1 MTAIITQKMLSQFDQ
16 KHSSFLE
23 SNLNDIIK
31 NHKHHQQVGLD
42 ATTLALMGG
51 FPPELESQSNIDKL
65 MDALSYL
72 SPDIP
77 RGTGSFYDQSGYP
90 QSAYWLAVLW
100 AIRSLDWSAGEQ
112 LARNWS
118 QSSNRYTG
126 KGFDEAWG
134 GYNPAHPK
142 AISIAS
148 LYKRAKE
155 LGWGLPSPQALI
167 VDDSNNEAI
176 SNAIVFPIVGH
187 KNRPL
192 QVSDNL
198 NALLQGIG
206 IVCRYNQIKKSPEI
220 IVPGINCVCDEQDN
234 TALTIVTDY
243 ALKYGLTAARIP
255 EMLDSIAARNPY
267 CPIQTY
273 INSRPWDGVERFKQL
288 CDQLE
293 TSDNSMSRFLI
304 RKWLIQAVAAAY
316 GKNGLNGSG
325 SLVLTGPQGIG
336 KTQFFKKLT
345 SGIEGVFLEGATLNP
360 ADKDSVM
367 TACSH
372 WICELGELDATFRK
386 SDLAQLKAFLS
397 KNTDKLRRP
406 YAKKDSNFQRR
417 TVFAGTVNDFQFL
430 HDPTG
435 NRRFWPIE
443 IVAVSRD
450 ESIDYQQLWAQVF
463 TWYEKNESWHLTPH
477 EAIKLNQY
485 SDQFLITDLEVESLL
500 TVYNFNDCKAWKWSS
515 MKDICDEIGLE
526 RPNKAETMRIAAAVR
541 KHNGNTPPKLS
552 NGIKFHYV
560 PDHPRKSYQDQ
571 QEASKILQQQLKDMG

>member
-1 MTAIITQKMLSQFDQ
+1 MTAIITQKILSQFNE
-16 KHSSFLE
+16 KYSSYLE
-23 SNLNDIIK
+23 NNLNDLIE
-31 NHKHHQQVGLD
+31 NHTYQQQVSLD
-42 ATTLALMGG
+42 ATTLALMDS
-51 FPPELESQSNIDKL
+51 FPPEQESPSNIDKL
-65 MDALSYL
+65 IDALSLL
-72 SPDIP
+72 SPDVP
-77 RGTGSFYDQSGYP
+77 RGTGSFYDRSGYP
-90 QSAYWLAVLW
+90 QSSYWLAVLW
-100 AIRSLDWSAGEQ
+100 AIKSLNWSCGVQ

-118 QSSNRYTG
+118 QSSNRYTS

-134 GYNPAHPK
+134 SYNPAHPK

-155 LGWGLPSPQALI
+155 LGWKQPSKQVLN
-167 VDDSNNEAI
+167 VDDLNND
-176 SNAIVFPIVGH
+176 SLYVAIVFPAVGH

-192 QVSDNL
+192 QVTDNL
-198 NALLQGIG
+198 KALLQGIG
-206 IVCRYNQIKKSPEI
+206 IVCRYNQIKKGPEI
-220 IVPGINCVCDEQDN
+220 IVPGMNSVLDEQDN
-234 TALTIVTDY
+234 TALTMVTDY

-255 EMLDSIAARNPY
+255 EMLDSIAAKNPY

-273 INSRPWDGVERFKQL
+273 INSKPWDGVERFKQL

-325 SLVLTGPQGIG
+325 TLVLTGPQGIG

-443 IVAVSRD
+443 IIAVSRD
-450 ESIDYQQLWAQVF
+450 ESIDYQQLWAEVF
-463 TWYEKNESWHLTPH
+463 TWYEKNESWHLTPD
-477 EAIKLNQY
+477 EAIKLNHY
-485 SDQFLITDLEVESLL
+485 SDQFLITDLEVERLL
-500 TVYNFNDCKAWKWSS
+500 TVYNFNDCKSWKWSS
-515 MKDICDEIGLE
+515 MKNICDEIELE
-526 RPNKAETMRIAAAVR
+526 RPNKSETMRIAVAIR
-541 KHNGNTPPKLS
+541 KYNGNVPPKLS
-552 NGIKFHYV
+552 NGVK
-560 PDHPRKSYQDQ
+560 
-571 QEASKILQQQLKDMG
+571 